1 MKYLCAT
8 VALLALVGCDTYVP
22 PPPPP
27 PTTATTVVP
36 PSTTVVAPSTA
47 VVPPESCIYTSR
59 SYPAGTRISPPEL
72 PGTTLQCIN
81 GSWHSI

>member
-1 MKYLCAT
+1 MRYLCA
-8 VALLALVGCDTYVP
+8 AIGLLALVGCDTYTP

-36 PSTTVVAPSTA
+36 STTA
-47 VVPPESCIYTSR
+47 VVPAASCIYTSR
-59 SYPAGTRISPPEL
+59 SYPAGTRINPPEL
-72 PGTTLQCIN
+72 PGTTLQCVN

>member
-1 MKYLCAT
+1 MRYVCAAI
-8 VALLALVGCDTYVP
+8 ALFALVGCDTYVP

-27 PTTATTVVP
+27 PPVTATTTVP
-36 PSTTVVAPSTA
+36 PSTA
-47 VVPPESCIYTSR
+47 VVPSANCIYTSR

-72 PGTTLQCIN
+72 PGTMLQCVN